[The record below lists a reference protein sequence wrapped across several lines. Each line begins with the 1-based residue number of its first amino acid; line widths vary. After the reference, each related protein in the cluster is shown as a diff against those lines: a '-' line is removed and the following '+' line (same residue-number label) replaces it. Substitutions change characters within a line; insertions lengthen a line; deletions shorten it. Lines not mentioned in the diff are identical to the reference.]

1 MTRCP
6 ALRYAL
12 LALFVSTVSACA
24 SARAPATRQPAGAVL
39 TEVGDSYAELER
51 IADSVTAEADT
62 EAAGS
67 SELAQV
73 AARNLAGRIDQTL
86 GGFEAI
92 TVAMSTDEL
101 ERTRSFW
108 VRLAATEAALQLL
121 YEDASRL
128 AADPAATADELYA
141 LSTQLSGSL
150 ELGRV
155 SSRMAARQVQP
166 PDAAEAVT
174 P

>member
-1 MTRCP
+1 LFSLCILSLGGCGSAARVP
-6 ALRYAL
+6 A
-12 LALFVSTVSACA
+12 
-24 SARAPATRQPAGAVL
+24 ARPPAQAVL
-39 TEVGDSYAELER
+39 TEVGDNYAELER

-62 EAAGS
+62 DAAVS

-73 AARNLAGRIDQTL
+73 AARNLAGRIDRAL
-86 GGFEAI
+86 GGLEAV
-92 TVAMSTDEL
+92 TLAMNTDQL
-101 ERTRSFW
+101 ERTRSMW

-128 AADPAATADELYA
+128 AADPSATSDELLA

-155 SSRMAARQVQP
+155 SSRMAASQVQP
-166 PDAAEAVT
+166 EDAEPVT